1 MAGNKETPRQKM
13 INIMYLVFIAMLA
26 LNISKQVLAT
36 IGVLDEDLKKNI
48 AQTENEI
55 AKKTAAIE
63 NKKAQANIEAI
74 YSSLQKMKN
83 SSNDYFDYL
92 GEIVDGLLAEDKE
105 QTKFLRDVENKAQP
119 GKKTLPDVVTMRDYQ
134 IMDKGNVLD
143 DIFFDGDENTQ
154 MGNEYINRF
163 KNYKDEVLSII
174 DSIKI
179 KDSELEEPVFNNPE
193 DPGAMAGLNDVVSDL
208 EQRFNYSDY
217 RLDTDGKEVPYL
229 EYEFKGFPLIAS
241 MAKMTK
247 VQNDIRYMEN
257 KLLSA
262 ILGEGV
268 GDVVSYLLP
277 SKQQNYAG
285 EVFDGSLVMG
295 QKSSNFSFGDVQLQ
309 LTYPNNNKVNLTRD
323 VDYDI
328 EKGQILFKK
337 RLNLSGDYNLT
348 GTVTKQGE
356 RTEDVIDVNQTFTL
370 FSKPTSA
377 TIEAI
382 RLNILYVKMNNP
394 VNIAFDAAQNLEPT
408 SATRNVTLDKN
419 INSSDKA
426 EGANF
431 YAVPTIEVP
440 KGQEGEAF
448 IEVSGIING
457 QRQKSGI
464 KKFRVLPIPDGTG
477 SISLGT
483 SFIND
488 GESAPQRRIINGE
501 ITGSKDKT
509 FLYDL
514 NIEVKSFRV
523 TVEGQ
528 QSIVINDKY
537 IARNPLAVTY
547 IQSAPSGAR
556 ITIDDIVGDAWEGDN
571 INRKTK
577 IDIDRFD
584 VFKQ

>member
-63 NKKAQANIEAI
+63 NKKAQANIDAV

-105 QTKFLRDVENKAQP
+105 QTQFLRDVENKAQP
-119 GKKTLPDVVTMRDYQ
+119 GKKTLPDVVTMRNYQ

-143 DIFFDGDENTQ
+143 DKFFDGNENTQ
-154 MGNEYINRF
+154 MGKEYINRF

-193 DPGAMAGLNDVVSDL
+193 DPGAMAGLDDVVSDL
-208 EQRFNYSDY
+208 EQRFDYSDY

-247 VQNDIRYMEN
+247 IQNDIRYMEN

-262 ILGEGV
+262 ILGEGELPL
-268 GDVVSYLLP
+268 VSYLLP
-277 SKQQNYAG
+277 SRQQNYAG
-285 EVFDGSLVMG
+285 EVYDGSLVMG

-309 LTYPNNNKVNLTRD
+309 LTYPNNNKVNLTRN

-328 EKGQILFKK
+328 EKGQIIFKK
-337 RLNLSGDYNLT
+337 RLNLPGEYNLT
-348 GTVTKQGE
+348 GTVTKQGA
-356 RTEDVIDVNQTFTL
+356 RTESSIVVDQTFQL
-370 FSKPTSA
+370 FPKA
-377 TIEAI
+377 TTATVEPI
-382 RLNILYVKMNNP
+382 RMNILYLGLSNP
-394 VNIAFDAAQNLEPT
+394 VSIVLPGATGLRQG
-408 SATRNVTLDKN
+408 SQTRNVNL
-419 INSSDKA
+419 NSNVKQSDKA
-426 EGANF
+426 LGANF
-431 YAVPTIEVP
+431 YAKPVDI
-440 KGQEGEAF
+440 GDAF
-448 IEVSGIING
+448 IQVSGTVNG
-457 QRQKSGI
+457 QIESSEPKL
-464 KKFRVLPIPDGTG
+464 FRVLRAPDGTG
-477 SISLGT
+477 AIVSNSTIEAG
-483 SFIND
+483 
-488 GESAPQRRIINGE
+488 SAASQFDLLNGE
-501 ITGSKDKT
+501 ISGFRPDG
-509 FLYDL
+509 FAYDF
-514 NIEVKSFRV
+514 NIEVVSFNV
-523 TVEGQ
+523 TVSGQ
-528 QSIVINDKY
+528 QTVPQGGKY
-537 IARNPLAVTY
+537 ITGLAEDYVKAA
-547 IQSAPSGAR
+547 SSG
-556 ITIDDIVGDAWEGDN
+556 TIISFTEVKAIAWEGSN
-571 INRKTK
+571 KEEN
-577 IDIDRFD
+577 FD
-584 VFKQ
+584 YEILPFTIIKQ

>member
-63 NKKAQANIEAI
+63 NKKAQANIEAV

-193 DPGAMAGLNDVVSDL
+193 DPGAMAGLDDVVSDL

-247 VQNDIRYMEN
+247 IQNDIRYMEN

-262 ILGEGV
+262 ILGEGELPL
-268 GDVVSYLLP
+268 VSYLLP
-277 SKQQNYAG
+277 SRQQNYAG
-285 EVFDGSLVMG
+285 EVYDGSLVMG

-309 LTYPNNNKVNLTRD
+309 LTYPNNNKVNLTRN

-328 EKGQILFKK
+328 EKGQIIFKK
-337 RLNLSGDYNLT
+337 RLNLPGEYNLT
-348 GTVTKQGE
+348 GTVTKQGA
-356 RTEDVIDVNQTFTL
+356 RTESSIVVDQTFQL
-370 FSKPTSA
+370 FPKA
-377 TIEAI
+377 TTATVEPI
-382 RLNILYVKMNNP
+382 RMNILYLGLSNP
-394 VNIAFDAAQNLEPT
+394 VSIVLPGATGLRQG
-408 SATRNVTLDKN
+408 SQTRNVNL
-419 INSSDKA
+419 NSNVKQSDKA
-426 EGANF
+426 LGANF
-431 YAVPTIEVP
+431 YAKPVDI
-440 KGQEGEAF
+440 GDAF
-448 IEVSGIING
+448 IQVSGTVNG
-457 QRQKSGI
+457 QIESSEPKL
-464 KKFRVLPIPDGTG
+464 FRVLRAPDGTG
-477 SISLGT
+477 AIVSNSTIEAG
-483 SFIND
+483 
-488 GESAPQRRIINGE
+488 SAASQFDLLNGE
-501 ITGSKDKT
+501 ISGFRPDG
-509 FLYDL
+509 FAYDF
-514 NIEVKSFRV
+514 NIEVVSFNV
-523 TVEGQ
+523 TVSGQ
-528 QSIVINDKY
+528 QTVPQGGKY
-537 IARNPLAVTY
+537 ITGLAEDYVKAA
-547 IQSAPSGAR
+547 SSG
-556 ITIDDIVGDAWEGDN
+556 TIISFTEVKAIAWEGSN
-571 INRKTK
+571 KEEN
-577 IDIDRFD
+577 FD
-584 VFKQ
+584 YEILPFTIIKQ

>member
-63 NKKAQANIEAI
+63 NKKAQANIDAV

-105 QTKFLRDVENKAQP
+105 QTQFLRDVENKAQP
-119 GKKTLPDVVTMRDYQ
+119 GKKTLPDVVTMRNYQ

-143 DIFFDGDENTQ
+143 DKFFDGNENTQ

-193 DPGAMAGLNDVVSDL
+193 DPGAMAGLDDVVSDL
-208 EQRFNYSDY
+208 EQRFDYSDY

-247 VQNDIRYMEN
+247 IQNDIRYMEN

-262 ILGEGV
+262 ILGEGELPL
-268 GDVVSYLLP
+268 VSYLLP
-277 SKQQNYAG
+277 SRQQNYAG
-285 EVFDGSLVMG
+285 EVYDGSLVMG

-309 LTYPNNNKVNLTRD
+309 LTYPNNNKVNLTRN

-328 EKGQILFKK
+328 EKGQIIFKK
-337 RLNLSGDYNLT
+337 RLNLPGEYNLT
-348 GTVTKQGE
+348 GTVTKQGA
-356 RTEDVIDVNQTFTL
+356 RTESSIVVDQTFQL
-370 FSKPTSA
+370 FPKA
-377 TIEAI
+377 TTATVEPI
-382 RLNILYVKMNNP
+382 RMNILYLGLSNP
-394 VNIAFDAAQNLEPT
+394 VSIVLPGATGLRQG
-408 SATRNVTLDKN
+408 SQTRNVNL
-419 INSSDKA
+419 NSNVKQSDKA
-426 EGANF
+426 LGANF
-431 YAVPTIEVP
+431 YAKPVDI
-440 KGQEGEAF
+440 GDAF
-448 IEVSGIING
+448 IQVSGTVNG
-457 QRQKSGI
+457 QLESSEPKL
-464 KKFRVLPIPDGTG
+464 FRVLRAPDGTG
-477 SISLGT
+477 AIVSNSTIEAGSTASQFDLL
-483 SFIND
+483 
-488 GESAPQRRIINGE
+488 NGE
-501 ITGSKDKT
+501 ISGFRPDG
-509 FLYDL
+509 FAYDF
-514 NIEVKSFRV
+514 NIEVVSFNI
-523 TVEGQ
+523 TVSGQ
-528 QSIVINDKY
+528 QTVPQGGKFITG
-537 IARNPLAVTY
+537 LAEDYVRAA
-547 IQSAPSGAR
+547 SSG
-556 ITIDDIVGDAWEGDN
+556 TILSFTEVKAIAWEGNNKDES
-571 INRKTK
+571 
-577 IDIDRFD
+577 FD
-584 VFKQ
+584 YEILPFTIIKQ

>member
-55 AKKTAAIE
+55 AKKSAAIE
-63 NKKAQANIEAI
+63 NKKAQANIEAV
-74 YSSLQKMKN
+74 YSSLEKMKN
-83 SSNDYFDYL
+83 LSNDYFDYL

-193 DPGAMAGLNDVVSDL
+193 DPGAMAGLDDVVSDL

-247 VQNDIRYMEN
+247 IQNDIRYMEN

-262 ILGEGV
+262 ILGEGELPL
-268 GDVVSYLLP
+268 VSYLLP
-277 SKQQNYAG
+277 SRQQNYAG
-285 EVFDGSLVMG
+285 EVYDGSLVMG

-309 LTYPNNNKVNLTRD
+309 LTYPNNNKVNLTRN

-328 EKGQILFKK
+328 EKGQIIFKK
-337 RLNLSGDYNLT
+337 RLNLPGEYNLT
-348 GTVTKQGE
+348 GTVTKQGA
-356 RTEDVIDVNQTFTL
+356 RTESSIVVDQTFQL
-370 FSKPTSA
+370 FPKA
-377 TIEAI
+377 TTATVEPI
-382 RLNILYVKMNNP
+382 RMNILYLGLSNP
-394 VNIAFDAAQNLEPT
+394 VSIVLPGATGLRQG
-408 SATRNVTLDKN
+408 SQTRNVNL
-419 INSSDKA
+419 NSNVKQSDKA
-426 EGANF
+426 LGANF
-431 YAVPTIEVP
+431 YAKPVDI
-440 KGQEGEAF
+440 GDAF
-448 IEVSGIING
+448 IQVSGTVNG
-457 QRQKSGI
+457 QLESSEPKL
-464 KKFRVLPIPDGTG
+464 FRVLRAPDGTG
-477 SISLGT
+477 AIVSNSTIEAG
-483 SFIND
+483 
-488 GESAPQRRIINGE
+488 SAASQFDLLNGE
-501 ITGSKDKT
+501 ISGFRPDG
-509 FLYDL
+509 FAYDF
-514 NIEVKSFRV
+514 NIEVVSFNI
-523 TVEGQ
+523 TVSGQ
-528 QSIVINDKY
+528 QTVPQGGKFITG
-537 IARNPLAVTY
+537 LAEDYVRAA
-547 IQSAPSGAR
+547 SSG
-556 ITIDDIVGDAWEGDN
+556 TILSFTEVKAIAWEGNNKDES
-571 INRKTK
+571 
-577 IDIDRFD
+577 FD
-584 VFKQ
+584 YEILPFTIIKQ

>member
-63 NKKAQANIEAI
+63 NKKAQANIDAV

-105 QTKFLRDVENKAQP
+105 QTQFLREVENKAQP
-119 GKKTLPDVVTMRDYQ
+119 GKKTLPDVVTMRNYQ

-143 DIFFDGDENTQ
+143 DKFFDGNENTQ
-154 MGNEYINRF
+154 MGKEYINRF

-193 DPGAMAGLNDVVSDL
+193 DPGAMAGLDDVVSDL
-208 EQRFNYSDY
+208 EQRFDYSDY

-247 VQNDIRYMEN
+247 IQNDIRYMEN

-262 ILGEGV
+262 ILGEGELPL
-268 GDVVSYLLP
+268 VSYLLP
-277 SKQQNYAG
+277 SRQQNYAG
-285 EVFDGSLVMG
+285 EVYDGSLVMG

-309 LTYPNNNKVNLTRD
+309 LTYPNNNKVNLTRN

-328 EKGQILFKK
+328 EKGQIIFKK
-337 RLNLSGDYNLT
+337 RLNLPGEYNLT
-348 GTVTKQGE
+348 GTVTKQGA
-356 RTEDVIDVNQTFTL
+356 RTESSIVVDQTFQL
-370 FSKPTSA
+370 FPKA
-377 TIEAI
+377 TTATVEPI
-382 RLNILYVKMNNP
+382 RMNILYLGLSNP
-394 VNIAFDAAQNLEPT
+394 VSIVLPGATGLRQG
-408 SATRNVTLDKN
+408 SQTRNVNL
-419 INSSDKA
+419 NSNVKQSDKA
-426 EGANF
+426 LGANF
-431 YAVPTIEVP
+431 YAKPVDI
-440 KGQEGEAF
+440 GDAF
-448 IEVSGIING
+448 IQVSGTVNG
-457 QRQKSGI
+457 QLESSEPKL
-464 KKFRVLPIPDGTG
+464 FRVLRAPDGTG
-477 SISLGT
+477 AIVSNSTIEAGSTASQFDLL
-483 SFIND
+483 
-488 GESAPQRRIINGE
+488 NGE
-501 ITGSKDKT
+501 ISGFRPDG
-509 FLYDL
+509 FAYDF
-514 NIEVKSFRV
+514 NIEVVSFNI
-523 TVEGQ
+523 TVSGQ
-528 QSIVINDKY
+528 QTVPQGGKFITG
-537 IARNPLAVTY
+537 LAEDYVRAA
-547 IQSAPSGAR
+547 SSG
-556 ITIDDIVGDAWEGDN
+556 TILSFTEVKAIAWEGNNKDES
-571 INRKTK
+571 
-577 IDIDRFD
+577 FD
-584 VFKQ
+584 YEILPFTIIKQ

>member
-63 NKKAQANIEAI
+63 NKKAQANIEAV

-105 QTKFLRDVENKAQP
+105 QTQFLRDVENKAQP
-119 GKKTLPDVVTMRDYQ
+119 GKKTLPDVVTMRNYQ

-143 DIFFDGDENTQ
+143 DKFFDGNENTQ
-154 MGNEYINRF
+154 MGKEYINRF

-193 DPGAMAGLNDVVSDL
+193 DPGAMAGLDDVVSDL
-208 EQRFNYSDY
+208 EQRFDYSEY

-247 VQNDIRYMEN
+247 IQNDIRYMEN

-262 ILGEGV
+262 ILGEGELPL
-268 GDVVSYLLP
+268 VSYLLP
-277 SKQQNYAG
+277 SRQQNYAG
-285 EVFDGSLVMG
+285 EVYDGSLVMG

-309 LTYPNNNKVNLTRD
+309 LTYPNNNKVNLTRN

-328 EKGQILFKK
+328 EKGQIIFKK
-337 RLNLSGDYNLT
+337 RLNLPGEYNLT
-348 GTVTKQGE
+348 GTVTKQGA
-356 RTEDVIDVNQTFTL
+356 RTESSIVVDQTFQL
-370 FSKPTSA
+370 FPKA
-377 TIEAI
+377 TTATVEPI
-382 RLNILYVKMNNP
+382 RMNILYLGLSNP
-394 VNIAFDAAQNLEPT
+394 VSIVLPGATGLRQG
-408 SATRNVTLDKN
+408 SQTRNVNL
-419 INSSDKA
+419 NSNVKQSDKA
-426 EGANF
+426 LGANF
-431 YAVPTIEVP
+431 YAKPVSLGDAFIQVTGTVNGQLESSEPKLFRVMEAPNGTGAVVSDSTIEAGGTASAFDLTTGEISGFKP
-440 KGQEGEAF
+440 KGFA
-448 IEVSGIING
+448 
-457 QRQKSGI
+457 
-464 KKFRVLPIPDGTG
+464 
-477 SISLGT
+477 
-483 SFIND
+483 
-488 GESAPQRRIINGE
+488 
-501 ITGSKDKT
+501 
-509 FLYDL
+509 YDF
-514 NIEVKSFRV
+514 NIEVTSFDV
-523 TVEGQ
+523 TVSGKQTISIEG
-528 QSIVINDKY
+528 KY
-537 IARNPLAVTY
+537 IEGLAADYV
-547 IQSAPSGAR
+547 QSAPAN
-556 ITIDDIVGDAWEGDN
+556 TIVSFTDVKAIAWEGN
-571 INRKTK
+571 NKNESFNYIINSFTIVKR
-577 IDIDRFD
+577 
-584 VFKQ
+584 

>member
-36 IGVLDEDLKKNI
+36 IGVLDEDLKKSI

-63 NKKAQANIEAI
+63 NKKAQANIEAV

-143 DIFFDGDENTQ
+143 DIFFDGGENTQ

-193 DPGAMAGLNDVVSDL
+193 DPDAMAGLNDVVSDL

-217 RLDTDGKEVPYL
+217 RLDTDGNEVPYL

-268 GDVVSYLLP
+268 GTVVGYLLP

-309 LTYPNNNKVNLTRD
+309 LTYPNNNKVNLTRN

-328 EKGQILFKK
+328 EKGQIIFKK
-337 RLNLSGDYNLT
+337 RLNLPGEYNLT
-348 GTVTKQGE
+348 GTVTKQGA
-356 RTEDVIDVNQTFTL
+356 RTESSIVVDQTFQL
-370 FSKPTSA
+370 FPKA
-377 TIEAI
+377 TTATVEPI
-382 RLNILYVKMNNP
+382 RMNILYLGLSNP
-394 VNIAFDAAQNLEPT
+394 VSIVLPGATGLRQG
-408 SATRNVTLDKN
+408 SQTRNVNL
-419 INSSDKA
+419 NSNVKQSDKA
-426 EGANF
+426 LGANF
-431 YAVPTIEVP
+431 YAKPVDI
-440 KGQEGEAF
+440 GDAF
-448 IEVSGIING
+448 IQVSGTVNG
-457 QRQKSGI
+457 QLESSEPKL
-464 KKFRVLPIPDGTG
+464 FRVLRAPDGTG
-477 SISLGT
+477 AIVSNSTIEAGSTASQFDLL
-483 SFIND
+483 
-488 GESAPQRRIINGE
+488 NGE
-501 ITGSKDKT
+501 ISGFRPDG
-509 FLYDL
+509 FAYDF
-514 NIEVKSFRV
+514 NIEVVSFNI
-523 TVEGQ
+523 TVSGQ
-528 QSIVINDKY
+528 QTVPQGGKFITG
-537 IARNPLAVTY
+537 LAEDYVRAA
-547 IQSAPSGAR
+547 SSG
-556 ITIDDIVGDAWEGDN
+556 TILSFTEVKAIAWEGNNKDES
-571 INRKTK
+571 
-577 IDIDRFD
+577 FD
-584 VFKQ
+584 YEILPFTIIKQ

>member
-63 NKKAQANIEAI
+63 NKKAQANIEAV

-179 KDSELEEPVFNNPE
+179 KDSELEEPVFNDPE

-262 ILGEGV
+262 ILGEGELPL
-268 GDVVSYLLP
+268 VSYLLP
-277 SKQQNYAG
+277 SRQQNYAG
-285 EVFDGSLVMG
+285 EVYDGSLVMG

-309 LTYPNNNKVNLTRD
+309 LTYPNNNKVNLTRN

-328 EKGQILFKK
+328 EKGQIIFKK
-337 RLNLSGDYNLT
+337 RLNLPGEYNLT
-348 GTVTKQGE
+348 GTVTKQGA
-356 RTEDVIDVNQTFTL
+356 RISDDILVDQTFQL
-370 FSKPTSA
+370 FPKA
-377 TIEAI
+377 TTATVEPI
-382 RLNILYVKMNNP
+382 RMNILYLGLSNP
-394 VNIAFDAAQNLEPT
+394 VSIVLPGATGLRQGSQTKNVNLN
-408 SATRNVTLDKN
+408 SNVKQ
-419 INSSDKA
+419 SDKA
-426 EGANF
+426 LGANF
-431 YAVPTIEVP
+431 YAKPVSL
-440 KGQEGEAF
+440 GDAF
-448 IEVSGIING
+448 IQVTGTVNG
-457 QRQKSGI
+457 QFESSEPKL
-464 KKFRVLPIPDGTG
+464 FRVLAAPNGTG
-477 SISLGT
+477 AIVSNATIEAGGT
-483 SFIND
+483 SSQFD
-488 GESAPQRRIINGE
+488 LLNGE
-501 ITGSKDKT
+501 ISGFKPDG
-509 FLYDL
+509 FAYDF
-514 NIEVKSFRV
+514 NIEVKSFEV
-523 TVEGQ
+523 TVSGQ
-528 QSIVINDKY
+528 QTVLVNDKY
-537 IARNPLAVTY
+537 IDGLATDY
-547 IQSAPSGAR
+547 IKAASSG
-556 ITIDDIVGDAWEGDN
+556 TIISFTNVKAIAWEGTNKNESFDY
-571 INRKTK
+571 T
-577 IDIDRFD
+577 IDPFTII
-584 VFKQ
+584 KQ

>member
-63 NKKAQANIEAI
+63 NKKAQANIDAV

-105 QTKFLRDVENKAQP
+105 QTQFLRDVENKAQP
-119 GKKTLPDVVTMRDYQ
+119 GKKTLPDVVTMRNYQ

-143 DIFFDGDENTQ
+143 DKFFDGNENTQ
-154 MGNEYINRF
+154 MGKEYINRF

-193 DPGAMAGLNDVVSDL
+193 DPGAMAGLDDVVSDL
-208 EQRFNYSDY
+208 EQRFDYSDY

-247 VQNDIRYMEN
+247 IQNDIRYMEN

-262 ILGEGV
+262 ILGEGELPL
-268 GDVVSYLLP
+268 VSYLLP
-277 SKQQNYAG
+277 SRQQNYAG
-285 EVFDGSLVMG
+285 EVYDGSLVMG

-309 LTYPNNNKVNLTRD
+309 LTYPNNNKVNLTRN

-328 EKGQILFKK
+328 EKGQIIFKK
-337 RLNLSGDYNLT
+337 RLNLPGEYNLT
-348 GTVTKQGE
+348 GTVTKQGA
-356 RTEDVIDVNQTFTL
+356 RTESSIVVDQTFQL
-370 FSKPTSA
+370 FPKA
-377 TIEAI
+377 TTATVEPI
-382 RLNILYVKMNNP
+382 RMNILYLGLSNP
-394 VNIAFDAAQNLEPT
+394 VSIVLPGATGLRQG
-408 SATRNVTLDKN
+408 SQTRNVNL
-419 INSSDKA
+419 NSNVKQSDKA
-426 EGANF
+426 LGANF
-431 YAVPTIEVP
+431 YAKPVDI
-440 KGQEGEAF
+440 GDAF
-448 IEVSGIING
+448 IQVSGTVNG
-457 QRQKSGI
+457 QLESSEPKL
-464 KKFRVLPIPDGTG
+464 FRVLRAPDGTG
-477 SISLGT
+477 AIVSNSTIEAGSTASQFDLL
-483 SFIND
+483 
-488 GESAPQRRIINGE
+488 NGE
-501 ITGSKDKT
+501 ISGFRPDG
-509 FLYDL
+509 FAYDF
-514 NIEVKSFRV
+514 NIEVVSFNI
-523 TVEGQ
+523 TVSGQ
-528 QSIVINDKY
+528 QTVPQGGKFITG
-537 IARNPLAVTY
+537 LAEDYVRAA
-547 IQSAPSGAR
+547 SSG
-556 ITIDDIVGDAWEGDN
+556 TILSFTEVKAIAWEGNNKDES
-571 INRKTK
+571 
-577 IDIDRFD
+577 FD
-584 VFKQ
+584 YEILPFTIIKQ